1 MAKWEHWFWV
11 TVVFLLAFQ
20 AQVGNSARLE
30 VAKLDTLTAP
40 TLEPE
45 PSEPEDEPKL
55 TIITPSSVVVMSTP
69 ASRPTTNTPSTQLPV
84 QKESVSHSFSV
95 VSVKYSS
102 SKAAAE
108 AAAASTSSEEVT
120 WSAHTSLNTTTPVE
134 EEQVDTNLNQ
144 GAGLKQTLPRVDS
157 STVVTTREEFTQ
169 QDDSSHHSSSEAE
182 AIEAVFAATTADKR
196 APKAIVSNEH
206 QSNDRQKFLNSFP
219 HLSVTETES
228 PSPTAAASIT
238 TSTSKPVITTK
249 EATEAEALFTT
260 PAEVV
265 EDTEAPAT
273 SAPSH
278 RKVAERDCRGLKRV
292 GLRV

>member
-1 MAKWEHWFWV
+1 MLYYPF
-11 TVVFLLAFQ
+11 
-20 AQVGNSARLE
+20 R
-30 VAKLDTLTAP
+30 
-40 TLEPE
+40 
-45 PSEPEDEPKL
+45 
-55 TIITPSSVVVMSTP
+55 
-69 ASRPTTNTPSTQLPV
+69 V

-134 EEQVDTNLNQ
+134 EEQEDTNLNQ

-182 AIEAVFAATTADKR
+182 AIEAVFAETSTVDQR

-249 EATEAEALFTT
+249 EATEAEAVFTT

-278 RKVAERDCRGLKRV
+278 RKVF
-292 GLRV
+292 

>member
-1 MAKWEHWFWV
+1 MLYYPF
-11 TVVFLLAFQ
+11 F
-20 AQVGNSARLE
+20 R
-30 VAKLDTLTAP
+30 
-40 TLEPE
+40 
-45 PSEPEDEPKL
+45 
-55 TIITPSSVVVMSTP
+55 
-69 ASRPTTNTPSTQLPV
+69 V

-108 AAAASTSSEEVT
+108 AAEAASMSSEEVT
-120 WSAHTSLNTTTPVE
+120 WSSHSNTTTPVE
-134 EEQVDTNLNQ
+134 EEEEDNLNLNQ

-169 QDDSSHHSSSEAE
+169 QDDDRSHHSSEAE
-182 AIEAVFAATTADKR
+182 AIEAVFANDQR

-219 HLSVTETES
+219 QLSVTES
-228 PSPTAAASIT
+228 QTASTT

-249 EATEAEALFTT
+249 EAITEAEENVFTTT
-260 PAEVV
+260 PAAEVL
-265 EDTEAPAT
+265 EDTEAPST

-278 RKVAERDCRGLKRV
+278 RKVSLETS
-292 GLRV
+292 

>member
-1 MAKWEHWFWV
+1 MLYYPF
-11 TVVFLLAFQ
+11 F
-20 AQVGNSARLE
+20 R
-30 VAKLDTLTAP
+30 
-40 TLEPE
+40 
-45 PSEPEDEPKL
+45 
-55 TIITPSSVVVMSTP
+55 
-69 ASRPTTNTPSTQLPV
+69 V

-108 AAAASTSSEEVT
+108 AAEAASTSSEEVT
-120 WSAHTSLNTTTPVE
+120 WSSHSNTTTPVE

-169 QDDSSHHSSSEAE
+169 QDADRSHHSSEAE
-182 AIEAVFAATTADKR
+182 AIEAVFVNDQR

-219 HLSVTETES
+219 QLSVTES
-228 PSPTAAASIT
+228 QTASTT

-249 EATEAEALFTT
+249 EAITEAEETVFSTT
-260 PAEVV
+260 PAAEVL
-265 EDTEAPAT
+265 EDTEAPST

-278 RKVAERDCRGLKRV
+278 RKVSLETS
-292 GLRV
+292 

>member
-1 MAKWEHWFWV
+1 M
-11 TVVFLLAFQ
+11 
-20 AQVGNSARLE
+20 
-30 VAKLDTLTAP
+30 
-40 TLEPE
+40 
-45 PSEPEDEPKL
+45 
-55 TIITPSSVVVMSTP
+55 
-69 ASRPTTNTPSTQLPV
+69 
-84 QKESVSHSFSV
+84 

-278 RKVAERDCRGLKRV
+278 RKVF
-292 GLRV
+292 

>member
-1 MAKWEHWFWV
+1 MLYYPF
-11 TVVFLLAFQ
+11 F
-20 AQVGNSARLE
+20 R
-30 VAKLDTLTAP
+30 
-40 TLEPE
+40 
-45 PSEPEDEPKL
+45 
-55 TIITPSSVVVMSTP
+55 
-69 ASRPTTNTPSTQLPV
+69 V

-108 AAAASTSSEEVT
+108 AAEAASTSSEEVT

-169 QDDSSHHSSSEAE
+169 QDDDRSHHSSEAE
-182 AIEAVFAATTADKR
+182 AIEAVFVNDQR

-219 HLSVTETES
+219 QLSVTES
-228 PSPTAAASIT
+228 QTASTT

-249 EATEAEALFTT
+249 EAITEAEETVFTT
-260 PAEVV
+260 PAAEVL
-265 EDTEAPAT
+265 EDTEAPST

-278 RKVAERDCRGLKRV
+278 RKVSLETS
-292 GLRV
+292 

>member
-1 MAKWEHWFWV
+1 MLYYPF
-11 TVVFLLAFQ
+11 F
-20 AQVGNSARLE
+20 R
-30 VAKLDTLTAP
+30 
-40 TLEPE
+40 
-45 PSEPEDEPKL
+45 
-55 TIITPSSVVVMSTP
+55 
-69 ASRPTTNTPSTQLPV
+69 V

-108 AAAASTSSEEVT
+108 AAEAASTSSEEVT
-120 WSAHTSLNTTTPVE
+120 WSSHSNTTTPVE
-134 EEQVDTNLNQ
+134 EEEEDNLNQ

-169 QDDSSHHSSSEAE
+169 QDDDRSHHSSEAE
-182 AIEAVFAATTADKR
+182 AIEAVFANDQR

-219 HLSVTETES
+219 QLSVTES
-228 PSPTAAASIT
+228 QTASTT

-249 EATEAEALFTT
+249 EAITEAEENVFTTT
-260 PAEVV
+260 PAAEVL
-265 EDTEAPAT
+265 EDTEAPST

-278 RKVAERDCRGLKRV
+278 RKVSLETS
-292 GLRV
+292 

>member
-1 MAKWEHWFWV
+1 MLYYPF
-11 TVVFLLAFQ
+11 F
-20 AQVGNSARLE
+20 R
-30 VAKLDTLTAP
+30 
-40 TLEPE
+40 
-45 PSEPEDEPKL
+45 
-55 TIITPSSVVVMSTP
+55 
-69 ASRPTTNTPSTQLPV
+69 V

-108 AAAASTSSEEVT
+108 AAEAASTSSEEVT
-120 WSAHTSLNTTTPVE
+120 WSSHSNTTTPVE
-134 EEQVDTNLNQ
+134 EEEEEEDNLNLNQ

-169 QDDSSHHSSSEAE
+169 QDDDRSHHSSEAE
-182 AIEAVFAATTADKR
+182 AIEAVFANDQR

-219 HLSVTETES
+219 QLSVTES
-228 PSPTAAASIT
+228 QTASTT

-249 EATEAEALFTT
+249 EAITEAEETVFTT
-260 PAEVV
+260 PAAEVL
-265 EDTEAPAT
+265 EDTEAPST

-278 RKVAERDCRGLKRV
+278 RKVSLETS
-292 GLRV
+292 

>member
-1 MAKWEHWFWV
+1 M
-11 TVVFLLAFQ
+11 
-20 AQVGNSARLE
+20 
-30 VAKLDTLTAP
+30 
-40 TLEPE
+40 
-45 PSEPEDEPKL
+45 
-55 TIITPSSVVVMSTP
+55 
-69 ASRPTTNTPSTQLPV
+69 
-84 QKESVSHSFSV
+84 
-95 VSVKYSS
+95 
-102 SKAAAE
+102 
-108 AAAASTSSEEVT
+108 
-120 WSAHTSLNTTTPVE
+120 
-134 EEQVDTNLNQ
+134 DTNLNQ

-278 RKVAERDCRGLKRV
+278 RKVF
-292 GLRV
+292 